1 MEMAAAA
8 DWSDPARYA
17 YASLFALSLNER
29 DVSGSCDFEFR
40 QQSLRRLLEHVKLM
54 RVCFL
59 FWFLIHRRQFHHD
72 FCWSTNNKINNWAD
86 SASR

>member
-1 MEMAAAA
+1 MATSAA

-17 YASLFALSLNER
+17 YASLLALSLNER
-29 DVSGSCDFEFR
+29 HSHESCDPEFR

-54 RVCFL
+54 RVCYVSFL
-59 FWFLIHRRQFHHD
+59 VFIFIDISISLLINE
-72 FCWSTNNKINNWAD
+72 SD

>member
-1 MEMAAAA
+1 MATTAA

-17 YASLFALSLNER
+17 YASLLALSLNER
-29 DVSGSCDFEFR
+29 HSHESCDPEFR

-54 RVCFL
+54 RVCYVSFL
-59 FWFLIHRRQFHHD
+59 VFIFIDISISLLI
-72 FCWSTNNKINNWAD
+72 INESD

>member
-1 MEMAAAA
+1 MATSAA

-17 YASLFALSLNER
+17 YASLLALSLNER
-29 DVSGSCDFEFR
+29 HSHESCDPEFR

-54 RVCFL
+54 RVCYVSFL
-59 FWFLIHRRQFHHD
+59 VFIFIDISISLLI
-72 FCWSTNNKINNWAD
+72 INESD

>member
-1 MEMAAAA
+1 MATTAA

-17 YASLFALSLNER
+17 YASLLALSLNER
-29 DVSGSCDFEFR
+29 HSHESCDPEFR

-54 RVCFL
+54 RVCYVSFL
-59 FWFLIHRRQFHHD
+59 VFIFIDISISLLINE
-72 FCWSTNNKINNWAD
+72 SD